1 MCMYS
6 HSSSEVTLGSSFL
19 KGYYAQFDKDA
30 GTIGL
35 APSTNSAKD
44 DLE

>member
-1 MCMYS
+1 MYS
-6 HSSSEVTLGSSFL
+6 HSSSELTLGSSFL
-19 KGYYAQFDKDA
+19 RGYYAQFDKTA